1 MFFKKKKT
9 QMEDKLLVL
18 INANFGVSKTNSN
31 RDTRSNL
38 PSLVLPPELQQQDS
52 DILIKGS
59 GLPTIDWD
67 QKVFGENT
75 NRIQNFFITFYRQIW
90 NPQHDYTIIR
100 WGNEED
106 YNAFLKVP
114 LEAIRTKYITLQYYS
129 TQEEIQWAIRQWW
142 ELVALLYFLYYYWL
156 LGTDPEK
163 WKEIDPGVEN
173 VSVLVKHP
181 KRFFDEYILPLIN
194 DGDLFQS
201 VLLSTIKRA
210 NASMKIRHIQSSV
223 EQGQGEGEEGV
234 EIHSLIASGGDDIS
248 PVFDPDPEEFAKGV
262 TQSITYTEVPIPSI
276 ENVDRNLKRH
286 LGEET
291 SSQKKQ
297 KMEETVEEILR
308 ERKKSSITHIEQLKK
323 DLDDATVKHNRQAID
338 DPGNANET
346 VKKLTQEL
354 YTEKLEL
361 LDIEYNIEKA
371 KKDYGSKFEVLVD
384 IFVKTESELKLL
396 QTEKAKF
403 EEEKTKLKGEIQR
416 GVDDLEKLESRMTD
430 QKTKDD
436 TDISE
441 LKLSESNL
449 LKDLETKGD
458 QIRSL
463 TTKLALGDI
472 GEQVIQEKLGVIS
485 ADRKILLDKIKDLEQ
500 LSEKNLQRVQQE
512 KKDEIEKMRKEV
524 REEVIKETNEMQI
537 LQSKKM
543 DDELK
548 EVLMLQSQ
556 DIAGLAELF
565 KTHMSFFYDVVQKTV
580 PAIGKTDNFEQKYK
594 DLNTKYN
601 SQSSALRTLQ
611 KLTNPRKQV
620 PKGKGQGEKDPD
632 ESSGNDTG
640 KKPNVVDKMD
650 E

>member
-1 MFFKKKKT
+1 
-9 QMEDKLLVL
+9 MEDKLLVL

-75 NRIQNFFITFYRQIW
+75 NRIQNFFTTFYRQIW
-90 NPQHDYTIIR
+90 NLQHNYTIIR

-129 TQEEIQWAIRQWW
+129 TREEIQWAIRQWW

-156 LGTDPEK
+156 LSVDSEK

-194 DGDLFQS
+194 EGDLFQS
-201 VLLSTIKRA
+201 VLRSTITRA
-210 NASMKIRHIQSSV
+210 NASMKIRLIQSSV
-223 EQGQGEGEEGV
+223 EQGQGQECG
-234 EIHSLIASGGDDIS
+234 EIHSLIASKKDDKS
-248 PVFDPDPEEFAKGV
+248 PKITDNEFVNPKGV
-262 TQSITYTEVPIPSI
+262 PSQKEVVK
-276 ENVDRNLKRH
+276 ELKRKDPSFK
-286 LGEET
+286 EPSFMDIPT
-291 SSQKKQ
+291 KKP
-297 KMEETVEEILR
+297 
-308 ERKKSSITHIEQLKK
+308 KKEYTLE
-323 DLDDATVKHNRQAID
+323 D
-338 DPGNANET
+338 NA
-346 VKKLTQEL
+346 
-354 YTEKLEL
+354 
-361 LDIEYNIEKA
+361 
-371 KKDYGSKFEVLVD
+371 D
-384 IFVKTESELKLL
+384 IFEETESELKLIRS
-396 QTEKAKF
+396 ENEKF

-416 GVDDLEKLESRMTD
+416 GVEELKQLESRMTD

-436 TDISE
+436 AVISE
-441 LKLSESNL
+441 LKSRDSEL

-543 DDELK
+543 DAELK
-548 EVLMLQSQ
+548 EVLTLQSQ
-556 DIAGLAELF
+556 DIAGLAEMF
-565 KTHMSFFYDVVQKTV
+565 KTHMSFLYDVVQKTV

-611 KLTNPRKQV
+611 SLTNPRKPV

-632 ESSGNDTG
+632 ESPGNDTG